1 MRIKSKF
8 ELNFV
13 HIAVLAICPLIVTT
27 VNFYNAF
34 TVLILSLISLV
45 LSSLVC
51 LIIAKN
57 SSKTLRVFIAAL
69 VSALVVTGYELLVMN
84 KIFEGSG
91 NVSSFAILSSI
102 VLCVDLFYIDTKV
115 SKNYLIKIFRLIA
128 VYSFI
133 LMLYAS
139 LKELFV
145 TGTIGGLKIINNYV
159 AVDFFKMVTFDF
171 LVLGLLCALVDRVV
185 SLLVNLFNDYA
196 MVYNKYKQK
205 IRGEKAFIYEYYRR
219 KKLLTSE
226 VEINEVGKK
235 EDSEDENDEND
246 ELEQEDKVPNKEEKQ
261 KISEIKH
268 KPKGKSRLR
277 VSKEARL
284 EKMFDRKGEIKE
296 DKE

>member
-235 EDSEDENDEND
+235 EDSEDESDEND
-246 ELEQEDKVPNKEEKQ
+246 ELEQEDKELKKEEKQ